1 MVIANN
7 ALLKG
12 ARGRL
17 GGVVFQPWG
26 DKVIVRSAPTRRK
39 VPASKQSGLQ
49 QLTRFNFKNATI
61 YAKEVTRDPEKKAY
75 YARKAKVIGV
85 RSAYSAAISDFMRGL
100 TIESVDTRG
109 FKGKVGGQ
117 IKVTVRKKDFAA
129 KEVTV
134 SLKTIAGKMIEQGK
148 AAMHSNGAWIYRNC
162 AGTMEPVVVVEVEA
176 LNWNGGCERKTS
188 SLVLGNGA
196 RRCTA
201 GRPDNATLPTS
212 LQ

>member
-26 DKVIVRSAPTRRK
+26 DKVIVRSAPARRK

-85 RSAYSAAISDFMRGL
+85 RSAYSTAISDFMRGL

-134 SLKTIAGKMIEQGK
+134 SLKTMAGEVIERGK
-148 AAMHSNGAWIYRNC
+148 AVLDSNGAWIYRNRV
-162 AGTMEPVVVVEVEA
+162 GTVERVVVVEAEA
-176 LNWNGGCERKTS
+176 VNRNGCCETKAVTVVVRGGM
-188 SLVLGNGA
+188 V
-196 RRCTA
+196 
-201 GRPDNATLPTS
+201 
-212 LQ
+212 